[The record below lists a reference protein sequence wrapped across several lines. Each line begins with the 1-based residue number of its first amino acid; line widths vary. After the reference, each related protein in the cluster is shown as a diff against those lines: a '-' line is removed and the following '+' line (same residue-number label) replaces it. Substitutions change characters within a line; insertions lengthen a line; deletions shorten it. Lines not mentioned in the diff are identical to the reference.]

1 MNLRR
6 TNVVRFAFLIFHSE
20 NCKDEFNWNK
30 EGTGIPD
37 KLQLKDVRSKRLNL
51 RGGR

>member
-1 MNLRR
+1 M
-6 TNVVRFAFLIFHSE
+6 VKFAFLIFQSE

-30 EGTGIPD
+30 EGTGKPD
-37 KLQLKDVRSKRLNL
+37 KLQLKEVRSKRQNL